1 MEVLLGKRSL
11 YKYSCDQF
19 SISSSIFLVLK
30 ILFKF
35 DVKIAKHAI
44 LFVVKVT
51 AYLVLHT
58 GYIYDLNWKNLCNN
72 LFNLL
77 MKFYKFFLIVNKKS
91 LNIPDAKEE
100 DFYDN
105 INFYVQGLLLDG
117 NVIYERRYFINNIFN
132 YPRET
137 LFSYFIFCE
146 DGEIHYK

>member
-1 MEVLLGKRSL
+1 
-11 YKYSCDQF
+11 
-19 SISSSIFLVLK
+19 
-30 ILFKF
+30 
-35 DVKIAKHAI
+35 
-44 LFVVKVT
+44 
-51 AYLVLHT
+51 
-58 GYIYDLNWKNLCNN
+58 
-72 LFNLL
+72 